1 MSVIGL
7 QIWAEGVKAVTIQWF
22 QEGDPLVSVSTG
34 CLLQYTHTLMD
45 FTPPRTTCH
54 AIIMKQLMRQTVLK
68 LIRFMNGVLV
78 CSTTQGN
85 GNTRFGLP
93 FSSMKFTSITMNVY
107 MQNKTTLTV

>member
-1 MSVIGL
+1 
-7 QIWAEGVKAVTIQWF
+7 
-22 QEGDPLVSVSTG
+22 
-34 CLLQYTHTLMD
+34 
-45 FTPPRTTCH
+45 
-54 AIIMKQLMRQTVLK
+54 
-68 LIRFMNGVLV
+68 MNGVLV